1 MSFAMNLININMW
14 EQMVL
19 VFAVAFYLV
28 ECFMGYKAIKWLVAI
43 VGFVI
48 GFLIGFIVT
57 GQMYTNDFYI
67 PTIVGIAAGIC
78 LALVAFKL
86 YLVGVFIFCGTVA
99 CRAIANLPFG
109 NDQAQ
114 YILKLVL
121 CIAVFVIVG
130 ILAVKF
136 AKFCIIAIT
145 AITGSINAV
154 NLLRTPIVMLDNNM
168 ILRIAVIALLA
179 IVGILIQKATN
190 K

>member
-1 MSFAMNLININMW
+1 MNLTLNLLNIDMW
-14 EQMVL
+14 NQITL

-43 VGFVI
+43 VGFILGFFI
-48 GFLIGFIVT
+48 GFSIACG
-57 GQMYTNDFYI
+57 MYTNDFYI
-67 PTIVGIAAGIC
+67 PTVIGIAAGIG

-86 YLVGVFIFCGTVA
+86 YLVGVFIFCGAVA
-99 CRAIANLPFG
+99 SRAVASLPFG
-109 NDQAQ
+109 DDQTQ
-114 YILKLVL
+114 SILKLIL
-121 CIAVFVIVG
+121 CLAVFVVVG

-145 AITGSINAV
+145 AVTGSINAI
-154 NLLRTPIVMLDNNM
+154 NHLKTPIVILDENM
-168 ILRIAVIALLA
+168 ILRIAFIALLA

>member
-14 EQMVL
+14 SQMVL

-43 VGFVI
+43 VGFII

-67 PTIVGIAAGIC
+67 PTIVGIAAGIG

-86 YLVGVFIFCGTVA
+86 YLVGVFIFCGAVA
-99 CRAIANLPFG
+99 CRAIAHLPFG
-109 NDQAQ
+109 DDQTQ
-114 YILKLVL
+114 SILKLVL
-121 CIAVFVIVG
+121 CIAAFVIVG

-145 AITGSINAV
+145 AVTGSINAV
-154 NLLRTPIVMLDNNM
+154 NLLKTPIVMLDSNT